1 MNATPAALPHVYTF
15 TGNLLAERTLEFE
28 HWSPGRT
35 HRAALETIQ
44 VGGKGINVSKMLTR
58 LSVANTALCFSG
70 GPTGVGCE
78 AWLRER
84 GIVFRSFATQVSTRM
99 GTVVRDRSGG
109 HGETTFLGPD
119 VSPDAAAVAALA
131 EFLEAQ
137 PAGHVLAVCG
147 SIPGWA
153 SEAFAPLRAAIE
165 HWAAKGVLAIDT
177 YGPPLADLVQHPLT
191 LLKINRDE
199 LRSLGIATPADLPR
213 HVAQVVV
220 TDGPRMIH
228 TRDRHGVVGSFTP
241 PRVREVSPTG
251 SGDVFLAVVIE
262 ALVLRGLSLGDAV
275 AASIPYAAANAAH
288 SGIAEFPLPLRPEVE
303 RNEVD
308 PLR

>member
-1 MNATPAALPHVYTF
+1 MNSPPAVLPHVYTL
-15 TGNLLAERTLEFE
+15 TGNLLAERTLEFD

-58 LSVANTALCFSG
+58 LSVANTALFFSG

-78 AWLRER
+78 AWLRAR
-84 GIVFRSFATQVSTRM
+84 GIVFRAFATQVSTRM

-119 VSPDAAAVAALA
+119 LSPDAAAVAALA
-131 EFLEAQ
+131 EFIDAQ

-147 SIPGWA
+147 SVPGW
-153 SEAFAPLRAAIE
+153 STDEFAPLRAALQR
-165 HWAAKGVLAIDT
+165 WATKGVLAVDT
-177 YGPPLADLVQHPLT
+177 YGPPLADLIQHPLS

-199 LRSLGIATPADLPR
+199 LRSLQIATPADLPR
-213 HVAQVVV
+213 HVEQVVV

-228 TRDRHGVVGSFTP
+228 ARDRHGVLTSFTP

-251 SGDVFLAVVIE
+251 SGDVFLAVLIE
-262 ALVLRGLSLGDAV
+262 ALVLRGLPLGDAV
-275 AASIPYAAANAAH
+275 AVSIPYAAANAAH
-288 SGIAEFPLPLRPEVE
+288 PGIAEFPLPPRPGFEQPE
-303 RNEVD
+303 ID